1 MAAHGNLRK
10 RAQRLFKERRWTEA
24 LELYG
29 QLCQLQPQ
37 DHDAWLGYGRSQ
49 QCLDDPVRAEQSLRR
64 ALELRPNL
72 LPAYE
77 ALATLLFGRGRLH
90 EVESLCRTAL
100 ALAPETA
107 EIAALLAQAQAQIGM
122 VTTAKHHEQQQCY
135 PEALAML
142 EEALLLNPLAYEARW
157 RYAELL
163 LLLGRLQEGWAAYE
177 WRLQDPRWIAAM
189 GRCEFAAPRWQ
200 GEPLD
205 GKTILVYAEQGFGD
219 TLQFSRY
226 LPLLH
231 QRGANVI
238 FYCDRELLPLYQN
251 RPYLM
256 RAEAKSYHKALT
268 ETVDYHTAL
277 MSLPH
282 RCGTTLETIPTETPI
297 LYIGDERRAQ
307 WQQRIGGK
315 GFKVGL
321 VWAGREAHANNL
333 RRSCGLAV
341 LAPLAA
347 VKGVQF
353 YSLQKGT
360 AALDATSQLAGMGLV
375 IENLAPQ
382 FNDFAD
388 TAAAIEQLDLVIAVD
403 TAVAH
408 LAGTLGKPVWTLNYF
423 PPEWRWLL
431 GRDDSPWYPSMRL
444 FRQSAADADWSPVV
458 ERVVQA
464 LSHVA
469 AR

>member
-10 RAQRLFKERRWTEA
+10 KAQRLLKERRWAAA

-37 DHDAWLGYGRSQ
+37 DHDVWLELGLLQ
-49 QCLDDPVRAEQSLRR
+49 QRLDDPVRAEQSLRR

-72 LPAYE
+72 LPAYA
-77 ALATLLFGRGRLH
+77 ALATLLFGQGRLH
-90 EVESLCRTAL
+90 EAETLCRTAL
-100 ALAPETA
+100 ALAPQAE
-107 EIAALLAQAQAQIGM
+107 EIAALLEQVRQQRGM
-122 VTTAKHHEQQQCY
+122 VTTATRYEEQQRY
-135 PEALAML
+135 PEALTAL
-142 EEALLLNPLAYEARW
+142 EEALRLNPQAYEARW

-163 LLLGRLQEGWAAYE
+163 LLLGRYQEGWAAYE

-231 QRGANVI
+231 QRGARII
-238 FYCDRELLPLYQN
+238 FYCDRELLPLYQQA
-251 RPYLM
+251 PYLM
-256 RAEAKSYHKALT
+256 RVEAKSYHKALT
-268 ETVDYHTAL
+268 ETVDYHAAL

-282 RCGTTLETIPTETPI
+282 GCGTTLEKIPAETPY
-297 LYIGDERRAQ
+297 LYICDERRAQ
-307 WQQRIGGK
+307 WQQRIGGA

-321 VWAGREAHANNL
+321 VWAGRETHANNQ
-333 RRSCGLAV
+333 RRSCGLAA
-341 LAPLAA
+341 LAPLAG

-353 YSLQKGT
+353 YSLQKGA
-360 AALDATSQLAGMGLV
+360 AALDAASQPAGMV
-375 IENLAPQ
+375 IEDLAPQ
-382 FNDFAD
+382 LNDFSD

-408 LAGTLGKPVWTLNYF
+408 LAGTLGKPVWILNYF

-431 GRDDSPWYPSMRL
+431 GRDDSPWYPTMRL
-444 FRQSAADADWSPVV
+444 FRQSATDADWSPVV
-458 ERVVQA
+458 ERVAQA

>member
-10 RAQRLFKERRWTEA
+10 RAQRLLKERRWSAA

-37 DHDAWLGYGRSQ
+37 DHDAWLELGLLQ
-49 QCLDDPVRAEQSLRR
+49 QRLDAPVRAEQSLRH

-72 LPAYE
+72 LPAYG

-90 EVESLCRTAL
+90 EAETYCRTAL
-100 ALAPETA
+100 VLEPQTVGM
-107 EIAALLAQAQAQIGM
+107 AALLQQVLQQQAM
-122 VTTAKHHEQQQCY
+122 VTTAKRHEEQQHY
-135 PEALAML
+135 PAALTVL
-142 EEALLLNPLAYEARW
+142 EEALFLNPLAYEARW

-200 GEPLD
+200 GEPLA
-205 GKTILVYAEQGFGD
+205 GKTILIYAEQGFGD

-231 QRGANVI
+231 QRGARII

-256 RAEAKSYHKALT
+256 RVEAKSYHKALT
-268 ETVDYHTAL
+268 ERVDYHAAL

-282 RCGTTLETIPTETPI
+282 GCGTTLENIPTAPAP
-297 LYIGDERRAQ
+297 LYISDKQRDQ
-307 WQQRIGGK
+307 WQSQMAGDV
-315 GFKVGL
+315 FKVGL
-321 VWAGREAHANNL
+321 VWAGRPAHANNQ
-333 RRSCGLAV
+333 RRSCGLVA

-347 VKGVQF
+347 VEGVQF
-353 YSLQKGT
+353 YRLQKGA
-360 AALDATSQLAGMGLV
+360 AALDSVSQPVGMV
-375 IENLAPQ
+375 IEDLAPQ
-382 FNDFAD
+382 LNDFSD
-388 TAAAIEQLDLVIAVD
+388 TAAAIEQLDLIIAVD

-408 LAGTLGKPVWTLNYF
+408 LAGSLGKPVWTLNYF

-431 GRDDSPWYPSMRL
+431 GRDDSPWYPTMRL
-444 FRQSAADADWSPVV
+444 FRQSATDADWSPVI
-458 ERVVQA
+458 ERMAQA
-464 LSHVA
+464 LAHVA